1 VKLVFGALSGVAAS
15 KLHGVEVLK
24 LWDTVWRC
32 KRTGPRKCYFFNINN
47 NLMKHTER
55 FVTAYFSSGHGAPL
69 ARRAALVLVIVPRY
83 AALLGL
89 LLLIL
94 GPASIVHAICEL
106 ERGVL
111 QRGKANRI
119 SKLSVSWRVRLPRSQ
134 ASDERAARIA
144 RHVAEIC

>member
-1 VKLVFGALSGVAAS
+1 MKLFKDVAAFAVS
-15 KLHGVEVLK
+15 KAWK
-24 LWDTVWRC
+24 LDETGAVWRWQED
-32 KRTGPRKCYFFNINN
+32 RSRGKCSFLHFNIN

-55 FVTAYFSSGHGAPL
+55 SRHSAPL
-69 ARRAALVLVIVPRY
+69 ARRAALVLIILPSSS
-83 AALLGL
+83 ALLGL

-94 GPASIVHAICEL
+94 SPASIVHAICEL

-134 ASDERAARIA
+134 ASDQQATHIV
-144 RHVAEIC
+144 RHFGAVC